1 MDLLESSIKRT
12 REKFP
17 NVRQLST
24 DDCYKMLEYAN
35 PPVLLDCRTD
45 EEYKV
50 SKIPGAIQCHGSLT
64 DDKIEE
70 ILSKYLGQD
79 VVCYCAS
86 GYRSSQMV
94 ERIQKIKPLGIRE
107 IWNLEGSIFKWVNE
121 GKTVVDGKGVTKKK
135 VHAFGPKQ
143 VKLIKDPDFVFL
155 PKSNEDDVKI

>member
-45 EEYKV
+45 EEYNV
-50 SKIPGAIQCHGSLT
+50 SRIPGAVSCHGSLT
-64 DDKIEE
+64 NEKIKE
-70 ILSKYLGQD
+70 ILSNYLGQD

-94 ERIQKIKPLGIRE
+94 QRIQTLKLLGIKDL
-107 IWNLEGSIFKWVNE
+107 WNLEGSIFKWVNE
-121 GKTVVDGKGVTKKK
+121 GKTVVDGNGFPMRK
-135 VHAFGPKQ
+135 VHAFGPEQ
-143 VKLIKDPDFVFL
+143 AKLLKDPEVVYL
-155 PKSNEDDVKI
+155 PKSKEDEFNI